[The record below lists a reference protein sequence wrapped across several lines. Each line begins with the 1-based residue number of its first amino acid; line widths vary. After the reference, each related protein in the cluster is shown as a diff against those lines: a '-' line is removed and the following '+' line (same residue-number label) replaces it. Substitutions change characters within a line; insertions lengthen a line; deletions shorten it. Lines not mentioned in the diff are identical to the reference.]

1 MGAGVALEDG
11 DAEGLADDDWR
22 AGDAT
27 AIRSLDRPFAPEDA
41 ALRRA
46 RRLEPAIVTI
56 NPMTMAHWRRRMS
69 EAYGGIAAV
78 ARR

>member
-1 MGAGVALEDG
+1 VGAGVPLEDG
-11 DAEGLADDDWR
+11 DAERLADGDWR
-22 AGDAT
+22 AGDAI
-27 AIRSLDRPFAPEDA
+27 AIRSPARPFALGEA

-78 ARR
+78 ARG